1 MNNEASSEL
10 AEGIWVVRS
19 EAQGQIRAG
28 DEDFE
33 AVVTWMTLE
42 ADGILQGE
50 SVEWDAKKAKD
61 NDDSD
66 ETSLERRTQRSSQW
80 GRKRA
85 RGL

>member
-50 SVEWDAKKAKD
+50 SVE
-61 NDDSD
+61 
-66 ETSLERRTQRSSQW
+66 
-80 GRKRA
+80 
-85 RGL
+85 